1 MTDITQMLDSME
13 DAMKLQ
19 MQAKAEK
26 RAEKAARE
34 KKEFQEK
41 LMRAAASEMELDGLA
56 SKAKGSDDA
65 VRRDQLIGMM
75 MAGF

>member
-1 MTDITQMLDSME
+1 MTDMTQMLNSME

-19 MQAKAEK
+19 MRAKAEK
-26 RAEKAARE
+26 RAQKAAKE

-41 LMRAAASEMELDGLA
+41 LMRAAASEMELDGLS

-65 VRRDQLIGMM
+65 VRRDQLVGMM

>member
-1 MTDITQMLDSME
+1 MTDMTQMLNSME

-19 MQAKAEK
+19 MRKKKKKRAQKAEK
-26 RAEKAARE
+26 K

-41 LMRAAASEMELDGLA
+41 LMRAAASEMELDGLS

-65 VRRDQLIGMM
+65 VRRDQLVGMM

>member
-19 MQAKAEK
+19 MQAKAGK